1 MDLKGKVV
9 MVTGAAGG
17 IGRATSLKLAASG
30 ASVLATDLDG
40 SGAQE
45 TARLIVDANGSAWSM
60 PHDVTDADAWAE
72 AMRRLDAEAGRLD
85 GLVNNAGY
93 MLTRPFKQTTFEEFK
108 RQQAVNVDSV
118 WLGCQAAHDLLVRT
132 ASKVGSAS
140 IVNLS
145 STLGLKGGPM
155 YSAYCTSKGAVRLLS
170 KALAVELG
178 RHNVR
183 VNSVHPGLVD
193 TALGMGAMRDLLK
206 HGAPAESLEALLK
219 GNALRTP
226 LGRSALAEDVA
237 RVIAFLCSEASA
249 FVSGAELIVD
259 GGRSAS

>member
-1 MDLKGKVV
+1 
-9 MVTGAAGG
+9 
-17 IGRATSLKLAASG
+17 
-30 ASVLATDLDG
+30 
-40 SGAQE
+40 
-45 TARLIVDANGSAWSM
+45 M
-60 PHDVTDADAWAE
+60 PHDVTDASAWAE
-72 AMRRLDAEAGRLD
+72 AIGHLDAQTGRLD

-93 MLTRPFKQTTFEEFK
+93 MLTRPFKQTSFEEFK
-108 RQQAVNVDSV
+108 RQQAVNVEGV
-118 WLGCQAAHDLLVRT
+118 WLGCQAAHDLLLRT
-132 ASKVGSAS
+132 AAKVGSTS

-178 RHNVR
+178 KHKVR

-193 TALGMGAMRDLLK
+193 TPLGMGAMRDLMK
-206 HGAPAESLEALLK
+206 HGVPAESLETLVK
-219 GNALRTP
+219 GNALKTP

-237 RVIAFLCSEASA
+237 SVIAFLCSEESA
-249 FVSGAELIVD
+249 FVSGVELIVD

>member
-17 IGRATSLKLAASG
+17 IGRATSLKLAAHG
-30 ASVLATDLDG
+30 ASVLVTDHDE
-40 SGAQE
+40 SGAKL

-60 PHDVTDADAWAE
+60 AHDITDPNAWAE
-72 AMRRLDAEAGRLD
+72 TVRRLDAEAGRLD

-178 RHNVR
+178 KHNVR

-193 TALGMGAMRDLLK
+193 TPLGMGAMRDLLK
-206 HGAPAESLEALLK
+206 HGVPAESLEALLK
-219 GNALRTP
+219 GNASKTP

-237 RVIAFLCSEASA
+237 RVIAFLCSGESA

-259 GGRSAS
+259 GGRSAA

>member
-1 MDLKGKVV
+1 
-9 MVTGAAGG
+9 
-17 IGRATSLKLAASG
+17 
-30 ASVLATDLDG
+30 
-40 SGAQE
+40 
-45 TARLIVDANGSAWSM
+45 
-60 PHDVTDADAWAE
+60 
-72 AMRRLDAEAGRLD
+72 
-85 GLVNNAGY
+85 
-93 MLTRPFKQTTFEEFK
+93 
-108 RQQAVNVDSV
+108 
-118 WLGCQAAHDLLVRT
+118 
-132 ASKVGSAS
+132 
-140 IVNLS
+140 
-145 STLGLKGGPM
+145 M